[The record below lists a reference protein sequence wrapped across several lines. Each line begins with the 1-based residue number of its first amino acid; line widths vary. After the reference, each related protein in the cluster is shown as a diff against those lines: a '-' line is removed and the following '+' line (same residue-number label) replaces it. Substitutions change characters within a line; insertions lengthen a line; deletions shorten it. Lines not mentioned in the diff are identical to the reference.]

1 MEPWTVRDRY
11 GNEIYMTSERWE
23 HIISKHHDLIDHLD
37 DVLDTLKKGK
47 RRQERR
53 DPQRYRYRYRCL
65 ILPNDNNRITVVVV
79 FSYHEEED
87 GTTTPNNFVTT
98 AWAEYIPY

>member
-1 MEPWTVRDRY
+1 MP
-11 GNEIYMTSERWE
+11 
-23 HIISKHHDLIDHLD
+23 
-37 DVLDTLKKGK
+37 KKGK

-79 FSYHEEED
+79 FSYHEQED
-87 GTTTPNNFVTT
+87 GTTIPNNFVTT
-98 AWAEYIPY
+98 AWAEYIRY